1 MSLFFRRAAPL
12 VACCVVLSACGSS
25 GSDADPAT
33 ANAVSG
39 AAATVNSG
47 ATTAATGNTTSA
59 NTGAASG
66 SSATA
71 SSSGGAGSGSAS
83 SSTSAAL
90 ALNGT
95 PVESIKAGSRY
106 SFQPQASGSSAG
118 TVTFNIENKPSWA
131 TFDSGTGLLLGT
143 PANTNAGTYDN
154 VLISASDGTQSVALN
169 PFSITVATVASDTN
183 AAPAYA
189 AAVGYKTNT
198 FSANFTNATVD
209 TTNSGKSGFQWYP
222 YTLFSSHPNLA
233 AIGLNKDS
241 SVTLAGDVTGPNGEI
256 TSAMPAKNSAGFV
269 GTAFGGGAYIEAV
282 FKFNPNSVAAAK
294 LKGWPSFWSLA
305 AEGSVVGNGS
315 NQWKGQVKGYSHQIE
330 YDFFEYDYLSNGAA
344 SNIYSSAMHDWY
356 GIYKTTCA
364 GGYCQQATPTA
375 VNKRAAP
382 TNTDFT
388 QYHRYGFLWVPAT
401 ATTEGYARA
410 YFDGEPIGTDV
421 RWTQYSSQF
430 PTPNGQSWAYGIM
443 DQQHLILIF
452 GTGLNEPMTVESV
465 NVWQTSSANNLHQ

>member
-1 MSLFFRRAAPL
+1 MSLFFGRAAPL
-12 VACCVVLSACGSS
+12 AACCAILSACGAS

-33 ANAVSG
+33 VSGIASTTNSGSTAVS
-39 AAATVNSG
+39 TN
-47 ATTAATGNTTSA
+47 NTTST

-71 SSSGGAGSGSAS
+71 SPSGTTTSP
-83 SSTSAAL
+83 TSAAL
-90 ALNGT
+90 ALNGS

-106 SFQPQASGSSAG
+106 SFQPQASGNTAG
-118 TVTFNIENKPSWA
+118 NLSFNIENRPSWA
-131 TFDSGTGLLLGT
+131 TFDSATGLLSGT
-143 PANTNAGTYDN
+143 PTNTNAGTYAN
-154 VLISASDGTQSVALN
+154 VLISASDGTQNVALN
-169 PFSITVATVASDTN
+169 PFSITVATVASDAN

-209 TTNSGKSGFQWYP
+209 TTNSKRSGFQWYP
-222 YTLFSSHPNLA
+222 YTLFSSRPNLA

-256 TSAMPAKNSAGFV
+256 SSAVPAKNSAGFV
-269 GTAFGGGAYIEAV
+269 GTAFGGGAYIEAT

-315 NQWKGQVKGYSHQIE
+315 NQWKGQAKGYYHQIE

-344 SNIYSSAMHDWY
+344 SNVYSSAMHDWY
-356 GIYKTTCA
+356 GIYKVSCP
-364 GGYCQQATPTA
+364 GGYCQQTTPTA
-375 VNKRAAP
+375 INKRAAP

-430 PTPNGQSWAYGIM
+430 PTPNGQSWAYGVM
-443 DQQHLILIF
+443 DQQHLVLIF

-465 NVWQTSSANNLHQ
+465 NVWQTSSANNLYQ